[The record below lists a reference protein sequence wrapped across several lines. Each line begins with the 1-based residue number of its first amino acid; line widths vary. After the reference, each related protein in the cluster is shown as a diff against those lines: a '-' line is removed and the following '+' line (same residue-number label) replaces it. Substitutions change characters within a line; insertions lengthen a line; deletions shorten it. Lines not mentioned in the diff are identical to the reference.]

1 MRVTD
6 IKFDRN
12 KQGIARSGCVG
23 WTGARAKSL
32 NDNYSCLSNRSQRG
46 WIVQNLRRLF
56 GPSFVCVHKGGLKKP
71 PKLVTPKK
79 CPLFCLYFLRS
90 STQDLRT
97 IIVTK
102 NQLPNVLKNVREWDF
117 RFQTFARERLAVDFC
132 AKVSSGRSRVRRAI
146 YPLSSFPWIN
156 KGKIVKMLL
165 DEANDFS
172 CATAN
177 DSTFKLPR
185 PLSNGF

>member
-56 GPSFVCVHKGGLKKP
+56 GPSFVCAHKGGPKKP
-71 PKLVTPKK
+71 PKLVRRQLLQYV
-79 CPLFCLYFLRS
+79 CGQDVDRFLKLGNFA
-90 STQDLRT
+90 STT
-97 IIVTK
+97 
-102 NQLPNVLKNVREWDF
+102 
-117 RFQTFARERLAVDFC
+117 
-132 AKVSSGRSRVRRAI
+132 
-146 YPLSSFPWIN
+146 
-156 KGKIVKMLL
+156 
-165 DEANDFS
+165 
-172 CATAN
+172 
-177 DSTFKLPR
+177 
-185 PLSNGF
+185 